1 MNQLRYPNDL
11 TGKTI
16 GSWEVLGLD
25 ELQYNQSVWK
35 CRCTN
40 CGAIEILPRKRLMH
54 KNQKRCDACQS
65 NIYVDAYTEYLK
77 SRRYSKIDDYIRV
90 INNTLD
96 LYPMDQVMEA
106 YETNTLDT
114 LVEIVKPDAS
124 LSFKKLRRR
133 QIRVYCDYV
142 LREGAVQS

>member
-1 MNQLRYPNDL
+1 MRYPNDL
-11 TGKTI
+11 TRKII

-25 ELQYNQSVWK
+25 ELQSNQSVWK

-40 CGAIEILPRKRLMH
+40 CGAIEILPRKMLMY
-54 KNQKRCDACQS
+54 KNPKRCDACQS
-65 NIYVDAYTEYLK
+65 HICVEAYLEYLK
-77 SRRYSKIDDYIRV
+77 SRRYSKIDDYLRV

-96 LYPMDQVMEA
+96 LYPMVRVMEA

-124 LSFKKLRRR
+124 IAFKKLRRR
-133 QIRVYCDYV
+133 QIRVYCDYI